1 MCVSNAYYYDCVFL
15 IHRLFLQVNGI
26 NTQGENIA
34 DNGGLKQS
42 FRVSQRLNPVNKK
55 LSTNEIKIQM
65 IFILTIMAVKKS
77 KMRPVYWKV

>member
-1 MCVSNAYYYDCVFL
+1 M
-15 IHRLFLQVNGI
+15 HRLFLQVNGI

-42 FRVSQRLNPVNKK
+42 FRVSQHLNSVNKK

-65 IFILTIMAVKKS
+65 VFILTIMAVKKV
-77 KMRPVYWKV
+77 KCDLFIGRFEL